1 MCAWCRSRQA
11 EGVVGADARQAG
23 YLGVRLPS
31 HNRNSKGTL
40 GPEDYVELEVVD
52 ELWLSA

>member
-1 MCAWCRSRQA
+1 M
-11 EGVVGADARQAG
+11 GADARRAR
-23 YLGVRLPS
+23 YLGVRPPS